1 MAEISAWLVK
11 KGVMPQ
17 GKSLEEDYDLDFEV
31 ILGMKAEAAQHFFKC
46 SKSTAY
52 ILVSKVAGIAK
63 RLGIGS
69 VGEGVEGVAP
79 SPLVHAAV
87 APECSQPLA
96 TSTARALLLSSSV
109 KLE

>member
-46 SKSTAY
+46 SS
-52 ILVSKVAGIAK
+52 IM
-63 RLGIGS
+63 
-69 VGEGVEGVAP
+69 
-79 SPLVHAAV
+79 
-87 APECSQPLA
+87 
-96 TSTARALLLSSSV
+96 
-109 KLE
+109 